1 MTVTTHSPETNR
13 FISSKVINTSKAKAR
28 NVSKAPLTIYD
39 ACVLKAV
46 MTKEEIFII
55 VLTILKKKKS
65 PASASLN
72 IQH

>member
-28 NVSKAPLTIYD
+28 NVSKDPLTIYD

-46 MTKEEIFII
+46 MKKEEI
-55 VLTILKKKKS
+55 
-65 PASASLN
+65 
-72 IQH
+72 